1 MQSSSTLSGY
11 FHFVN
16 KISCYQGNK
25 SVFFLYFN
33 PINKKKSAL
42 TMDRAVLEINPPRD
56 KLNIIFFIL
65 LLHGVGTLMPWN
77 MFINARDVSFV

>member
-1 MQSSSTLSGY
+1 
-11 FHFVN
+11 
-16 KISCYQGNK
+16 
-25 SVFFLYFN
+25 
-33 PINKKKSAL
+33 
-42 TMDRAVLEINPPRD
+42 MDRAVLEINPPRD